1 MGDLFMDVV
10 RDDAT
15 GLCYPT
21 IMVRIA
27 TIEEP
32 IALTTLLEKLGI
44 NMAGILTEP
53 AMING

>member
-1 MGDLFMDVV
+1 MDIV